1 MKIIRVAKLSI
12 LIILFFCT
20 ESLSRNYQYDSLKIK
35 ISQMLI
41 FGIQDVQKVLDAD
54 SMLEAY
60 TNNHLGGIILFEKN
74 VSKKRSKN
82 HLKVLVDEIQRI
94 SKIPSFVAIDEEG
107 GKVNRLKPVY
117 GFHETKSARYLGN
130 LNNLDSTYYY
140 AKLTSDL
147 LKELGININFAPNID
162 LGINEENFINTA
174 ERTFGRDSDKV
185 YFHARNFIKAH
196 EENDIITVL
205 KHFPGHGSSSTDTHK
220 EFTDITE
227 SWVVEELFPYHK
239 LIKEEKAFGV
249 MTSHVVNNKIDD
261 KNLPATLSE
270 KVIDKLLREFL
281 DYDGVVFSDD
291 MQMGAITKYY
301 GLDEALT
308 LSINA
313 GVDVLIFSNNQLYK
327 DMVTPDQ
334 VINSIEESVRR
345 GDISLLRIEESFRR
359 IQKLKKKIGLIN

>member
-1 MKIIRVAKLSI
+1 MKIFR
-12 LIILFFCT
+12 IIQIFIAINVFFCT
-20 ESLSRNYQYDSLKIK
+20 SIFSNVFQYDSLKIK

-54 SMLEAY
+54 SMLEKY
-60 TNNHLGGIILFEKN
+60 SNNHLGGIILFEKN
-74 VSKKRSKN
+74 VAKKRSKN
-82 HLKVLVDEIQRI
+82 HLKVLIDEIQRI
-94 SKIPSFVAIDEEG
+94 SQIPSFIAIDEEG
-107 GKVNRLKPVY
+107 GRVNRLKPVY

-147 LKELGININFAPNID
+147 LKELGINVNFAPNID
-162 LGINEENFINTA
+162 LGINEMNFINTA
-174 ERTFGRDSDKV
+174 ERTFGRNSDKV

-196 EENDIITVL
+196 EENDIVTVI

-227 SWVVEELFPYHK
+227 SWLVEELYPYHK
-239 LIKEEKAFGV
+239 LIKEDKAYGI
-249 MTSHVVNNKIDD
+249 MTSHVVNNRIDD
-261 KNLPATLSE
+261 RKLPATLS
-270 KVIDKLLREFL
+270 DKIINELLRDFL

-291 MQMGAITKYY
+291 MQMGAITKYF
-301 GLDEALT
+301 GLDEALIF
-308 LSINA
+308 SINA

-334 VINSIEESVRR
+334 VISSIEESVRR

-359 IQKLKKKIGLIN
+359 IQKLKKKINLIN

>member
-1 MKIIRVAKLSI
+1 MKIFRIAQFFIVINVLSYSNT
-12 LIILFFCT
+12 FSNDF
-20 ESLSRNYQYDSLKIK
+20 QYDSLRIK

-74 VSKKRSKN
+74 VAKKRSKN

-147 LKELGININFAPNID
+147 LKELGINVNFAPNID
-162 LGINEENFINTA
+162 LGINEKNFINTA

-196 EENDIITVL
+196 EENDIITVI

-220 EFTDITE
+220 EFTDILNLGL
-227 SWVVEELFPYHK
+227 WRNYI
-239 LIKEEKAFGV
+239 LI
-249 MTSHVVNNKIDD
+249 TN
-261 KNLPATLSE
+261 
-270 KVIDKLLREFL
+270 
-281 DYDGVVFSDD
+281 
-291 MQMGAITKYY
+291 
-301 GLDEALT
+301 
-308 LSINA
+308 
-313 GVDVLIFSNNQLYK
+313 
-327 DMVTPDQ
+327 
-334 VINSIEESVRR
+334 
-345 GDISLLRIEESFRR
+345 
-359 IQKLKKKIGLIN
+359 